1 MSKETLFS
9 NNGEEEA
16 FQVPEGAS
24 ESYKKLIE
32 KLKNVKSDKDKDFKV
47 SKIENENN
55 KKIGEK
61 EKVIITSIDINAYE
75 ARKDELKKKK

>member
-16 FQVPEGAS
+16 FQVPEEAS

-47 SKIENENN
+47 SKI
-55 KKIGEK
+55 
-61 EKVIITSIDINAYE
+61 
-75 ARKDELKKKK
+75 